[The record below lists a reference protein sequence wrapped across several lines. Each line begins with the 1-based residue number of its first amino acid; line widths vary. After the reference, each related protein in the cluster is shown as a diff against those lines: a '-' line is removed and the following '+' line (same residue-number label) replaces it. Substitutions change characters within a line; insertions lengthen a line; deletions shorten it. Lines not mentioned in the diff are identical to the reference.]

1 MVTGY
6 LSFSRSQALPGNTYL
21 EALPR
26 WNKGGLLIRGR
37 ASAYA
42 LPGKAWER
50 EEKEKTK
57 VLTTNLSNLVVV
69 ESLLKRLFSELED
82 AQTKATNRLV

>member
-1 MVTGY
+1 MPGY
-6 LSFSRSQALPGNTYL
+6 ANL

-26 WNKGGLLIRGR
+26 WNKGALLIRGR

-42 LPGKAWER
+42 LPGKAWK
-50 EEKEKTK
+50 KEKTK

-82 AQTKATNRLV
+82 AQTKATNRPV